1 MRLASFLGST
11 AMLFA
16 RRMGLGTESIDFRM
30 VVLYHGENMLDFQ
43 AEIELLHDFTET
55 ERAVLNEHLSSMSR
69 EELVDV
75 VQFIKDDIKN
85 TGKRNIPKTLQR
97 YFAGR
102 ILQ

>member
-1 MRLASFLGST
+1 
-11 AMLFA
+11 
-16 RRMGLGTESIDFRM
+16 M